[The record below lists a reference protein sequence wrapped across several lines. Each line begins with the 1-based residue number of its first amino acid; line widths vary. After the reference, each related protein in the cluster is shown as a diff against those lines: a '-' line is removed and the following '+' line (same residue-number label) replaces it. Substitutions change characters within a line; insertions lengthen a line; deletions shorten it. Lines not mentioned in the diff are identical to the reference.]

1 MNINSVVQRTVVTTE
16 RRHEIVIDNVEIRE
30 LLRRTGY
37 NIPATARIYFMVPG
51 GGDWSNTDVD
61 ISSDH
66 PVTVEWTEVYQ
77 QEQPANDRQKTR

>member
-37 NIPATARIYFMVPG
+37 NIPAKARIYFTVPG

-61 ISSDH
+61 ICRDY
-66 PVTVEWTEVYQ
+66 PVTVEWTETYQ
-77 QEQPANDRQKTR
+77 QEQQPDGQKTR